1 MELKQN
7 EILAAKLN
15 LECDYD
21 AITKEILGCASQWRY
36 TPPYK
41 YQLEHELNKEFD
53 LASTEDYSNIDYT
66 IAPEDGTQIRRGG
79 GGAHIFYLRK
89 CKSTDSQSFSITK
102 HLPHSDWEWRDD
114 IDISYTKKFIDSLPF
129 KSLGMIRVF
138 IFSDTFL
145 PVHKDY
151 KTTEVLGH
159 SEDYDKCLGLSI
171 IPTTGDVPMKIWSN
185 KLNRAVEV
193 PGNAMLFND
202 SVVHGV
208 PKTTGIRIT
217 IRVFGDIDYN
227 YFSDKVDPAY
237 IYYL

>member
-7 EILAAKLN
+7 ELLAVKLN

-21 AITKEILGCASQWRY
+21 KITQEILSCSSQWRY

-41 YQLEHELNKEFD
+41 YQLEHEFNKEFN
-53 LASTEDYSNIDYT
+53 LASVDDFNNIDYT
-66 IAPEDGTQIRRGG
+66 VAPEDGTQIMRNG

-89 CKSTDSQSFSITK
+89 CTTTDKQSFSITK
-102 HLPHSDWEWRDD
+102 YLPHTDWVWRDD
-114 IDISYTKKFIDSLPF
+114 IDIPYTKQFIDSLPF
-129 KSLGMIRVF
+129 KTLGMIRVF

-151 KTTEVLGH
+151 KTPEVLGH

-171 IPTTGDVPMKIWSN
+171 IPTTGGVPMKIWSN
-185 KLNRAVEV
+185 KLKKVVDV

-202 SVVHGV
+202 SVVHAV

-217 IRVFGDIDYN
+217 IRVFGDIDYS

-237 IYYL
+237 VYFL